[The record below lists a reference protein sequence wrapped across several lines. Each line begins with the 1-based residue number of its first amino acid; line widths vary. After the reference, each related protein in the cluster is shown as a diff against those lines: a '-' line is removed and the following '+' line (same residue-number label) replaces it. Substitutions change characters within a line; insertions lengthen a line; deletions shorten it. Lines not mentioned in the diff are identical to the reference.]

1 MNIDKQL
8 QTTQYVIINIDWRRS
23 AMDVNSGVM
32 AQGNVKTVREFLDS
46 WYSGQFVISWYVD
59 LDSTPEN

>member
-8 QTTQYVIINIDWRRS
+8 QTTQYVITNIDWRRS

-32 AQGNVKTVREFLDS
+32 AQRKVKTVREFLDS
-46 WYSGQFVISWYVD
+46 
-59 LDSTPEN
+59 